1 MAIGVQS
8 FPIQQGSATSRGMR
22 NAEELFAAQLMNR
35 LRREQAIQ
43 TEMKTPF
50 VQPELEEALKQSQF
64 LTQIKGNEA
73 KYAEPM
79 SKAELAQKAAA
90 TKSTLGHLGLA
101 YSADRRAQSAEGR
114 AQSAEG
120 RAAKE
125 AEFNS
130 SELGRLMKMPGV
142 AGQLGTEL
150 YLRQLEKQHQT
161 NPNPFPAQESL
172 QQPQQQGAGGQF
184 GTGDLT
190 QALLNAQKQQ
200 SPQMRPQ
207 EMPKNE
213 YGEAADLLKQQ
224 LTANVQKQNA
234 LAKYREAQTTGYT
247 FNQMPPDTK
256 RAAVAQLVGA
266 GYTNDEAVRGLVG
279 GKTVEGMMAEKGYTD
294 QSQYPNLQF
303 APQQT
308 AINRQQIANTARAGM
323 NAVDKNLTDALKKY
337 AKTWNG
343 KSIQLLKDSL
353 SGKSDEEVGK
363 AVGAAGLQIELAGL
377 RGKTAGFNNMGVE
390 MLNHFVE
397 TSKNK
402 IDLSSLA
409 LNPAQYE
416 YAQNFINEQFN
427 IIGDAENQAMF
438 GTAAKQRE
446 QPKKEERDIE
456 SGKSN
461 DPLGIR

>member
-8 FPIQQGSATSRGMR
+8 FPIQQGSATSRGMK

-35 LRREQAIQ
+35 LNRQKAMQEEIR
-43 TEMKTPF
+43 TPF
-50 VQPELEEALKQSQF
+50 LQPSLEEELKQSQF
-64 LTQIKGNEA
+64 LSQIKGNEA

-79 SKAELAQKAAA
+79 SRAELAQKAAA

-101 YSADRRAQSAEGR
+101 YSADKRAQSMEGR
-114 AQSAEG
+114 AQAAEG

-125 AEFNS
+125 AEFNM

-161 NPNPFPAQESL
+161 NPNPFPMQESL
-172 QQPQQQGAGGQF
+172 QQPQQQQAGGQF

-200 SPQMRPQ
+200 SPQMRAQ

-213 YGEAADLLKQQ
+213 YGEAADLLRQQ
-224 LTANVQKQNA
+224 LTSNVQKQNA

-266 GYTNDEAVRGLVG
+266 GYSNDDAVRGLVG
-279 GKTVEGMMAEKGYTD
+279 GKSVEGMMAEKGYTD
-294 QSQYPNLQF
+294 PSQYPNLQY

-308 AINRQQIANTARAGM
+308 AIARQQIANTARAGM
-323 NAVDKNLTDALKKY
+323 NAIDNDLTQALKKY

-343 KSIQLLKDSL
+343 TSLQLLKDSL

-363 AVGAAGLQIELAGL
+363 AIGAGAMQIELSGL
-377 RGKTAGFNNMGVE
+377 RGKTAGFQNMGVE
-390 MLNHFVE
+390 MLREFRDSAKNH
-397 TSKNK
+397 

-409 LNPAQYE
+409 LTPAQYE
-416 YAQNFINEQFN
+416 AAQNFLNEEFN
-427 IIGDAENQAMF
+427 KIGEAENQAMF

-446 QPKKEERDIE
+446 QPKEAVYDKVFNPATGKIE
-456 SGKSN
+456 
-461 DPLGIR
+461 